1 MTEASDFV
9 NRLVRQEIR
18 DLTAYHVA
26 DPGEMI
32 KLDAMENPYQLP
44 AEVTQEC
51 ANRLKQAS
59 LNRYPDPNATKLK
72 QRIVDAM
79 SIPSDLGLILGNGS
93 DELILMLMMALAGSG
108 RPVLSISPSFVMYK
122 ISAISIGM
130 PYFDVPLQEN
140 FSLDMDNMLAAIDE
154 HNPALIF
161 LAHPNNP
168 TGNRFSQEDIE
179 KIIEYTDGLVVID
192 EAYQPFSDYSFTQ
205 EIAKYPNAVLISTV
219 SKMGLAGL
227 RLGMLIGKP
236 EWVDELEKVR
246 LPYNINILTQVIAE
260 YALEHKHIFDE
271 QTQAIIAD
279 REELFQQLQK
289 IGGINPY
296 PSQANFIL
304 IKLASAS
311 ANHVFQELKERGI
324 LIKNLH
330 PSGGLLTNC
339 LRVTVGSPDENDLF
353 ISALKEI
360 LQKG

>member
-130 PYFDVPLQEN
+130 PYIDLPLQED
-140 FSLDMDNMLAAIDE
+140 FSLDMDKMLAVIDE

-168 TGNRFSQEDIE
+168 TGNRFAQEDIE

-205 EIAKYPNAVLISTV
+205 DISKYPNAVLISTV

-260 YALEHKHIFDE
+260 YVLEHKHLFDK
-271 QTQAIIAD
+271 QTQAIITD

-289 IGGINPY
+289 IDGIKPY

-304 IKLASAS
+304 IKLASAD

-330 PSGGLLTNC
+330 QSGGSLANC
-339 LRVTVGSPDENDLF
+339 LRVTVGSPDENDSF